1 MIILRKKYRAVE
13 DPRSGKL
20 ISGMVDD
27 NGDLKEFVGSE
38 TWVPDSFIAY
48 EDDDKEKLK
57 DKIKGKKTNEKV
69 IAIARL

>member
-48 EDDDKEKLK
+48 EDDDKKKLK
-57 DKIKGKKTNEKV
+57 DKIKDKKIKGKLV
-69 IAIARL
+69 SG